1 MSEEKTTTLAT
12 LGVADVPAYLEQV
25 NKLISEIKGN
35 LPKAPNTNENLTGFG
50 KISEIKTVS
59 ELLKAASMI
68 MGKKAGYEAAAKKL
82 LPEGYKVPTF
92 KINGNTAAHWME
104 DIQAR
109 IIVVYNKE
117 KLEKLE
123 KIKKTLEENLS
134 AEAKL
139 ANDLAKIKALINQT
153 AEETIDDKEE

>member
-1 MSEEKTTTLAT
+1 MSEEKTTTTLAT
-12 LGVADVPAYLEQV
+12 LGVADVPKYLDQV
-25 NKLISEIKGN
+25 NQLIKDIKGN
-35 LPKAPNTNENLTGFG
+35 LPKSPNTNENLTGFG
-50 KISEIKTVS
+50 KINEIKTVA

-92 KINGNTAAHWME
+92 KINGNTADHWLE

-139 ANDLAKIKALINQT
+139 ANDLLKIQNLLKET
-153 AEETIDDKEE
+153 AEESENDTE